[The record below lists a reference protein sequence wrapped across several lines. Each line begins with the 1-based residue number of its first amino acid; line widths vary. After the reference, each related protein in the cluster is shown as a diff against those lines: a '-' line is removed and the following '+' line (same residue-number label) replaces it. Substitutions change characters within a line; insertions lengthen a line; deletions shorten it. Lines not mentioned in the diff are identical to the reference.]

1 MSVTPSG
8 SATLAYAAAGAL
20 GSQLQLLDHGL
31 LGLTLPGHL
40 GGVGG
45 GQLGELLLLG
55 LGLEGQGIGSVLL
68 LEAPAAESAQGGQD
82 RQGGGGQQ
90 APGGTLALGAAAAL
104 GLPAEVFGQCGQ
116 FRSRFGSGGCQLSA
130 KAAKAQEIAE
140 LGPQLDVLDGFKA
153 PGGIRPGRHG
163 RLQRD

>member
-1 MSVTPSG
+1 M
-8 SATLAYAAAGAL
+8 
-20 GSQLQLLDHGL
+20 
-31 LGLTLPGHL
+31 
-40 GGVGG
+40 GG

-104 GLPAEVFGQCGQ
+104 GLPAEVFGQGRQ
-116 FRSRFGSGGCQLSA
+116 LGARFGGHGWLGLQLSA
-130 KAAKAQEIAE
+130 EAQEIAE
-140 LGPQLDVLDGFKA
+140 FGPQLDVLSRFKA